1 MRIAVYC
8 ASSQAVSQEHRELGF
23 SLGVAIAKA
32 GHELVWGGG
41 IISVMGEVA
50 RGTRSAGGRTI
61 GVIPERL
68 MKVEFVD
75 NESDE
80 LHVVADMRARKG
92 EIEKLSDGFIAL
104 PGGLGTLEELFE
116 IWVGR
121 YLGFHD
127 KPISVLDPTGV
138 YDSLNLA
145 LADLTRLNF
154 MKPGQ
159 HELVRWCKE
168 VSEAIDHLTSHHK
181 P

>member
-50 RGTRSAGGRTI
+50 RGTRSVGGRTI

-168 VSEAIDHLTSHHK
+168 ISEAIDHLTSHHK